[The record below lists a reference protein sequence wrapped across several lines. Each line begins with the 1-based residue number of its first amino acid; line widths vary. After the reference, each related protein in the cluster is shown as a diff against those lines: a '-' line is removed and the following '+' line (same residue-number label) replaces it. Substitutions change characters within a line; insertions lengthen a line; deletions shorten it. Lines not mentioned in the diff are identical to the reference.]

1 VYVIRREV
9 NAILNFWKLFI
20 DVLISRWDMLLLLL
34 WQHIYIS
41 LTSMFI
47 ALIISIPLGVFL
59 TRNKS
64 FADSVIGFT
73 GIFQTIPSIALFG
86 FLLPI
91 VGIGVKPTIIALV
104 LYALLPI
111 VRNVYTGIIEVN
123 QSTVDAGRGMGMTN
137 WQILWIIEFPLA
149 LPVIMAG
156 VRTATI
162 STIGVT
168 TIAAIVGG
176 GGLGMI
182 IFRGVSMLRSEL
194 ILAGAIP
201 AAALALATDYLL
213 KRLELKVTPRGMNKK
228 VKRTFNKEEQ
238 VQ

>member
-1 VYVIRREV
+1 MGELWTRF
-9 NAILNFWKLFI
+9 A
-20 DVLISRWDMLLLLL
+20 DVLVNRWDMIMTSL
-34 WQHIYIS
+34 WQHVYIS
-41 LTSMFI
+41 MTSMLI
-47 ALIISIPLGVFL
+47 ALCIAIPLGIAL
-59 TRNKS
+59 TRRKS
-64 FADSVIGFT
+64 IADSAIAFT

-111 VRNVYTGIIEVN
+111 VRNVYTGIVEVN
-123 QSTVDAGRGMGMTN
+123 SSIVDAGRGMGMTD
-137 WQILWIIEFPLA
+137 WQILRIIELPLA

-168 TIAAIVGG
+168 TIAAFVGA
-176 GGLGMI
+176 GGLGEI
-182 IFRGVSMLRSEL
+182 IFRGVSMLRTEL

-201 AAALALATDYLL
+201 AALLAILTDFVL
-213 KRLELKVTPRGMNKK
+213 KRVEQRVVPRGMAKK
-228 VKRTFNKEEQ
+228 KAPKKASPN
-238 VQ
+238 